1 MTIREKLLG
10 MGRYYTDRGLPVP
23 VDLLAEADKYG
34 LSLADFD
41 QPTLTHDDLQG
52 DDNYGAS
59 IKETDIH
66 DL

>member
-10 MGRYYTDRGLPVP
+10 MGRYYTDRGFPVP

-34 LSLADFD
+34 LSLSDFD
-41 QPTLTHDDLQG
+41 QPKVTYDVEQG
-52 DDNYGAS
+52 EDNYGAS